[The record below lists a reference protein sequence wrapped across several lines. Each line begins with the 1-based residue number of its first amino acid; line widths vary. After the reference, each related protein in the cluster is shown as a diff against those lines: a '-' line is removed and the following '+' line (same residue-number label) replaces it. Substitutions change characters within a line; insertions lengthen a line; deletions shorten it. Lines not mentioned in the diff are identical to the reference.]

1 MTTTRMTR
9 VVSAIGLAASVA
21 GCGATAPARFYTLDP
36 TAVADAGPV
45 DRLVIV
51 VAPVSI
57 PAAVD
62 RPQFVVQVAPHQVA
76 IDEYHRWAAPL
87 ADNIAGTIAADLT
100 VLLGVPN
107 VATAPLVGLVATH
120 RVTVD
125 VQRFESAPGK
135 EALVEA
141 VWSVRKDKGG
151 ASTSGRTVAREA
163 TTGPEFEALAAAH
176 SRALAKVSADI
187 ATGIRSLH

>member
-1 MTTTRMTR
+1 MTTRVTR

-21 GCGATAPARFYTLDP
+21 GCGATAPSRFYTLGP
-36 TAVADAGPV
+36 AAVADAPPAE
-45 DRLVIV
+45 RLVVV

-62 RPQFVVQVAPHQVA
+62 RPQFVVQIAPHQVE

-87 ADNIAGTIAADLT
+87 ADAIAGTIAADLT

-107 VATAPLVGLVATH
+107 VATAPLVGLTPTH

-125 VQRFESAPGK
+125 VQRFESVPGK

-141 VWSVRKDKGG
+141 VWSVRKDRGG
-151 ASTSGRTVAREA
+151 ATTSGRTVAREA
-163 TTGPEFEALAAAH
+163 TADPGFEALAAAH
-176 SRALAKVSADI
+176 SHALAKVSADI
-187 ATGIRSLH
+187 AAGIRSLR